1 MHDARLKQ
9 RFYMHSDFTS
19 IRIVPVHGFMEKSDY
34 SCTVT
39 MHVQKI
45 QINSDPT
52 YSLNSSS
59 NRRRSGSFTPGL
71 YP

>member
-1 MHDARLKQ
+1 MVEPDSMHDARLQKI
-9 RFYMHSDFTS
+9 FYMLTDFTC
-19 IRIVPVHGFMEKSDY
+19 IRIVPVHGFMKKSDY

-52 YSLNSSS
+52 YSLNHSKAA
-59 NRRRSGSFTPGL
+59 PAE
-71 YP
+71 